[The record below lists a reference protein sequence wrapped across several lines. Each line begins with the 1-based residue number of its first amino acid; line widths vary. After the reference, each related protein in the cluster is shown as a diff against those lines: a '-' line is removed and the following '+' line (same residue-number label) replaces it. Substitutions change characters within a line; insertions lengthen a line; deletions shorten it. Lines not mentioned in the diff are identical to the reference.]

1 MYPNVQAYDRGVM
14 FNPDGRLFQVEYA
27 KEAVRKGATSIGL
40 IAEDAVVFVAHKNI
54 VEPLSV
60 PTTIQ
65 KVFRIDAH
73 IGATYSG
80 MVAYFL
86 MLVPMEEQKNEAAS
100 TPPFHP
106 SFARVLNQKQ
116 QIKEKLLGIRHK
128 IGIYSAKGGVGKTTV
143 AVNLAYTLRDMG
155 FKVGLLDADVDTPNV
170 AMFIGMNGIHE
181 VVYPLRPVER
191 HGVKVLSTAMFID
204 ESTKP
209 IIWRGPMVAKMIT
222 EFFDN
227 SVWGELDYLILDL
240 PPGTSDAPLSVMQLL
255 DMDGFILVTT
265 PQHVAAVNAIRSGR
279 MIKRM
284 GISILGVVE
293 NMSQGDPKGAMEVA
307 EELGCEVLGTITH
320 DNKFGALSDSGVIP
334 VTVDSSLKVQFTS
347 IAERIADR

>member
-1 MYPNVQAYDRGVM
+1 
-14 FNPDGRLFQVEYA
+14 
-27 KEAVRKGATSIGL
+27 
-40 IAEDAVVFVAHKNI
+40 
-54 VEPLSV
+54 
-60 PTTIQ
+60 
-65 KVFRIDAH
+65 
-73 IGATYSG
+73 
-80 MVAYFL
+80 
-86 MLVPMEEQKNEAAS
+86 MLMEEQNKEAAN

-116 QIKEKLLGIRHK
+116 QIKEKLSGIRHK

-143 AVNLAYTLRDMG
+143 AVNLAYTLRDLG

-170 AMFIGMNGIHE
+170 AMFVGMNGIQE
-181 VVYPLRPVER
+181 VIYPLRPVEM

-227 SVWGELDYLILDL
+227 TAWGDLDYLILDL
-240 PPGTSDAPLSVMQLL
+240 PPGTSDAPLSIMQLL

-265 PQHVAAVNAIRSGR
+265 PQHIAAVNAIRSGR
-279 MIKRM
+279 MVKRM

-293 NMSQGDPKGAMEVA
+293 NMSEGVPKGAKEVA
-307 EELGCEVLGTITH
+307 QELGCDVLGTIAH
-320 DNKFGALSDSGVIP
+320 DNKFSALSDSGVIP
-334 VTVDSSLKVQFTS
+334 ITVDNALKVQFTN
-347 IAERIADR
+347 IAEKIAGQGI